1 MGRPTAWSELE
12 SRIDYRFKDRKL
24 LETALTHSSFANE
37 QLEEQFDSY
46 ERLEF
51 LGDAVTGLEVALMVF
66 EIEPYLNEGQ
76 MTAIRSSLVRTAGL
90 SGIARKIELGK
101 YLRLGVGA
109 ERMDLRE
116 NKTILEDVLE
126 ALIAAV
132 FLDGGTD
139 EVRKVVRNLFMPE
152 VEEKLYGISGS
163 DLFSDYK
170 SRLQTVLQ
178 KNGPADIR
186 YELLEESGPDH
197 DKRFQV
203 SVVFEERILGTGIG
217 KTKKHAEK
225 MAAKMA
231 LEELKCI

>member
-1 MGRPTAWSELE
+1 MGRTEDWSELE
-12 SRIDYRFKDRKL
+12 SRIDYRFRDRIL

-66 EIEPYLNEGQ
+66 EIDPYLNEGQ
-76 MTAIRSSLVRTAGL
+76 MTALRSSLVRTAGL
-90 SGIARKIELGK
+90 SDIARKIGLGK

-109 ERMDLRE
+109 ERMDLRN

-139 EVRKVVRNLFMPE
+139 EARRVVRNLFMPE
-152 VEEKLYGISGS
+152 VEEKLYGISGN
-163 DLFSDYK
+163 DHFSDYK
-170 SRLQTVLQ
+170 SRLQSVLQ
-178 KNGPADIR
+178 KNGPADIS

-203 SVVFEERILGTGIG
+203 SVVFEERTLGTGIG